1 VVLRQFFAALRG
13 RKPMTRPDRRQE
25 APKRHES
32 RGHQRFRPHPDP
44 AVLAVE
50 GARFDCIIEDLSSSG
65 VQLRTEATPALGAP
79 ATLIHSE
86 IGQISGAVIR
96 CEPGMVALNF
106 DVSDQ
111 SVTFVLKTLTRDLQ
125 NET

>member
-1 VVLRQFFAALRG
+1 MRS
-13 RKPMTRPDRRQE
+13 DSRQE
-25 APKRHES
+25 GRDCPES
-32 RGHQRFRPHPDP
+32 RGYQRFRPHPDP
-44 AVLAVE
+44 AVLVVE
-50 GARFDCIIEDLSSSG
+50 DARFDCIIEDLSSSG
-65 VQLRTEATPALGAP
+65 VRLRTEAMPALGAP
-79 ATLIHSE
+79 ATLIHTE

-96 CEPGMVALNF
+96 IEPGMVALNF